1 MGTDYT
7 KEKLDAE
14 SVPIPYPEGKRTRTC
29 ARCDQPWWIDEM
41 VRVGD
46 EEKYYCHLCF
56 DRPYGE
62 DQHRRGDYA
71 E

>member
-29 ARCDQPWWIDEM
+29 ARCSQQWYIEEM
-41 VRVGD
+41 VRMSG
-46 EEKYYCHLCF
+46 EKYYCKLCY

-62 DQHRRGDYA
+62 GQNKRGDFA